1 MIICLSG
8 PRSSGK
14 STTAK
19 CLARLLGWRSFSF
32 GGYVREVA
40 RERGLD
46 PQDLLT
52 LQNIGS
58 ELIDMGWEIFCQNL
72 LTYYGYNNE
81 NVVIDGIRHVQAVNT
96 LSSITKS
103 RVFLVYLDLPETVQ
117 NERIQQRNRG
127 EYEGH
132 ENHDV
137 EKQVKCE
144 VRKKSDFIINS
155 EIPPEEVAKLIIEVL
170 SL

>member
-1 MIICLSG
+1 MIICLAG
-8 PRSSGK
+8 PRASGK

-19 CLARLLGWRSFSF
+19 CLATLLGWRSFSF

-40 RERGLD
+40 RERDLD
-46 PQDLLT
+46 PQDLLV

-58 ELIDMGWEIFCQNL
+58 ELIDIGWDKFCQNL
-72 LTYYGYNNE
+72 LTFYGYNNE
-81 NVVIDGIRHVQAVNT
+81 NAVIDGIRHVQAVDT

-117 NERIQQRNRG
+117 NERIQHRNRG

-137 EKQVKCE
+137 EKEVKCE
-144 VRKKSDFIINS
+144 VREKADFIINA
-155 EIPPEEVAKLIIEVL
+155 EIPPEEVAQSIVRAL

>member
-1 MIICLSG
+1 MIICLAG
-8 PRSSGK
+8 PRASGK

-19 CLARLLGWRSFSF
+19 SLAALLGWRFFSF
-32 GGYVREVA
+32 GDYVREVA

-46 PQDLLT
+46 PQDLPV

-58 ELIDMGWEIFCQNL
+58 ELIDMGWDSFCNNV
-72 LTYYGYNNE
+72 LTFYGYNNE

-96 LSSITKS
+96 LSSITQS
-103 RVFLVYLDLPETVQ
+103 RVFLVYLDVPETVQ
-117 NERIQQRNRG
+117 NERIQHRNRG

-132 ENHDV
+132 ENHEV
-137 EKQVKCE
+137 EKEVKCE
-144 VRKKSDFIINS
+144 VREKADIIINA
-155 EIPPEEVAKLIIEVL
+155 EIPPEEVVQSIIRAL